1 MKMLELADGELEL
14 ETMGLLMGKLM
25 KNTLNIIIQCDDNNY
40 LVTTFYQVPQKTTK
54 IQTIYW
60 PKMLIYLRIR
70 SNLSLPCWKTGLCFI
85 DPKRKGRRRVCHC
98 YVTVKLFDTLSLSVT
113 HTTVHSLKV
122 KFCAQLFE
130 NEKNIIRFLL
140 PTTIWEKNYFYDH
153 SA

>member
-70 SNLSLPCWKTGLCFI
+70 SNLSLPC
-85 DPKRKGRRRVCHC
+85 
-98 YVTVKLFDTLSLSVT
+98 
-113 HTTVHSLKV
+113 
-122 KFCAQLFE
+122 
-130 NEKNIIRFLL
+130 
-140 PTTIWEKNYFYDH
+140 
-153 SA
+153 

>member
-60 PKMLIYLRIR
+60 PKMLIYLRIAHLSR
-70 SNLSLPCWKTGLCFI
+70 PWSNG
-85 DPKRKGRRRVCHC
+85 
-98 YVTVKLFDTLSLSVT
+98 
-113 HTTVHSLKV
+113 
-122 KFCAQLFE
+122 
-130 NEKNIIRFLL
+130 
-140 PTTIWEKNYFYDH
+140 
-153 SA
+153 

>member
-14 ETMGLLMGKLM
+14 ETMGLLIGKLM

-70 SNLSLPCWKTGLCFI
+70 SNLSLPC
-85 DPKRKGRRRVCHC
+85 
-98 YVTVKLFDTLSLSVT
+98 
-113 HTTVHSLKV
+113 
-122 KFCAQLFE
+122 
-130 NEKNIIRFLL
+130 
-140 PTTIWEKNYFYDH
+140 
-153 SA
+153 

>member
-25 KNTLNIIIQCDDNNY
+25 KNTLNITIQCDDNND

-70 SNLSLPCWKTGLCFI
+70 SNLSLPC
-85 DPKRKGRRRVCHC
+85 
-98 YVTVKLFDTLSLSVT
+98 
-113 HTTVHSLKV
+113 
-122 KFCAQLFE
+122 
-130 NEKNIIRFLL
+130 
-140 PTTIWEKNYFYDH
+140 
-153 SA
+153 

>member
-25 KNTLNIIIQCDDNNY
+25 KNTLNITIQCDDNNY

-70 SNLSLPCWKTGLCFI
+70 SNLSLPC
-85 DPKRKGRRRVCHC
+85 
-98 YVTVKLFDTLSLSVT
+98 
-113 HTTVHSLKV
+113 
-122 KFCAQLFE
+122 
-130 NEKNIIRFLL
+130 
-140 PTTIWEKNYFYDH
+140 
-153 SA
+153 